1 MTRLWTTASIGL
13 VIGMVCAALAW
24 RDCML
29 FAASMVLAY
38 RLFLLRMDRGAPWPA
53 RTAACDALLAGVMAG
68 AAGVALLAGVA
79 AAWLQWWQPRPDHP
93 VALLLMLSA
102 GAGLCC
108 LAKDSPEEALAELW
122 PWLTLAGGVLAVLEA
137 QRVQIAFAP
146 CLLVLV
152 VGAVLLRAGWRLAA
166 WSAPAMLQAGSE
178 SR

>member
-1 MTRLWTTASIGL
+1 
-13 VIGMVCAALAW
+13 
-24 RDCML
+24 ML
-29 FAASMVLAY
+29 YAASTVLAY

-53 RTAACDALLAGVMAG
+53 QTAACDALLAGAMAA

-79 AAWLQWWQPRPDHP
+79 AARLQWWQPRPDHP

-108 LAKDSPEEALAELW
+108 LAKRRSGQVLAELW
-122 PWLTLAGGVLAVLEA
+122 PWLMLAGGVLLVLEA
-137 QRVQIAFAP
+137 QRVSIAFAP

-166 WSAPAMLQAGSE
+166 WSAPAMLRAGSD
-178 SR
+178 SL